1 MGGIFQIII
10 ARNEEAIIGA
20 KKHCQP
26 LLTCLLPVP
35 PGWERQ
41 CRGWRGAPPC
51 NPASDCA
58 LPPEFSHCY
67 SSTLCWYKHF
77 HRVSSLEI
85 IAFIVE
91 PKKAFYDAKLLHYIS
106 ISTYLLTSLSSFL
119 WKSDKS
125 SQCGFVEYFSPLSSI
140 AWVNWNRFLQFI

>member
-1 MGGIFQIII
+1 MCETPSTKYYLSQKCVGGYLS
-10 ARNEEAIIGA
+10 NNYCEEWGSPKRH

-41 CRGWRGAPPC
+41 CRGWGGAPPC

-67 SSTLCWYKHF
+67 SNTLCWYKHF
-77 HRVSSLEI
+77 YRVSSLEI
-85 IAFIVE
+85 ITFIVE

-106 ISTYLLTSLSSFL
+106 ISTFLHHRVLFYGSQISLPNADL
-119 WKSDKS
+119 
-125 SQCGFVEYFSPLSSI
+125 
-140 AWVNWNRFLQFI
+140 